1 MNFDYYVNVNVD
13 RLFRWAPATNR
24 QERWDDTTRTWINVA
39 PNLADDIF
47 SGRVDLDE
55 ITADK
60 AEQDYPKAFGE
71 HRFLTVDMMNRIQV
85 AIAQKTTVEEFIA
98 DCEVPKPEQAA
109 VEKFYGDLH
118 KEMSE
123 RKLAPGQF
131 WDVSSEWS

>member
-1 MNFDYYVNVNVD
+1 M
-13 RLFRWAPATNR
+13 APH
-24 QERWDDTTRTWINVA
+24 
-39 PNLADDIF
+39 LADDIF

-60 AEQDYPKAFGE
+60 ATQDYPKAFGE

-85 AIAQKTTVEEFIA
+85 AIARKTTVEEFIA
-98 DCEVPKPEQAA
+98 DYEVPKPEQAA
-109 VEKFYGDLH
+109 VEKFYGDLN

-123 RKLAPGQF
+123 FKLAPGQF

>member
-1 MNFDYYVNVNVD
+1 MNFDYYVKED
-13 RLFRWAPATNR
+13 IGRLFRWVPATNR
-24 QERWDDTTRTWINVA
+24 QERWDDTTSTWINVA

-60 AEQDYPKAFGE
+60 AKKDYPKAFGE
-71 HRFLTVDMMNRIQV
+71 RRFLTVDMMNRIQV

-98 DCEVPKPEQAA
+98 DYPVPGPEQAA
-109 VEKFYGDLH
+109 VEKFYADLH